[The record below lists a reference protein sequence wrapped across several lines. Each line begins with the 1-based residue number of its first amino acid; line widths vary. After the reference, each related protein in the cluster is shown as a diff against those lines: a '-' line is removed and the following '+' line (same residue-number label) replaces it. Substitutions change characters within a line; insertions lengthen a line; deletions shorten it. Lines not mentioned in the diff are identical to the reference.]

1 MAKGDRGARGRRAR
15 GKGGRDH
22 GPVHG
27 SPSRCVLRESASN
40 LRQGVAGRRRAGVGG
55 YAWLCLRMHVPVWA
69 AFAMRPTCTG
79 TTCRP
84 ISRATCLSTYR
95 PVFAQLQ
102 LLYCDTHPAIAA
114 RANQPDAPGLTC
126 RPSLVGTHPSVHALR
141 SVTCPKPLRE
151 PMHRLLAS
159 CLFALASHTLPF
171 PRLPLLSSPLLCRP
185 SSLPS
190 APHFPLYF
198 QLAKATS
205 RPLARPSTAAK
216 PRRGRRL

>member
-1 MAKGDRGARGRRAR
+1 MFKDARACLGCVCDAAHVHWYHVSTHLSGHLPVYLSAR
-15 GKGGRDH
+15 VRPD
-22 GPVHG
+22 
-27 SPSRCVLRESASN
+27 SSSFLRYPSS
-40 LRQGVAGRRRAGVGG
+40 
-55 YAWLCLRMHVPVWA
+55 H
-69 AFAMRPTCTG
+69 
-79 TTCRP
+79 
-84 ISRATCLSTYR
+84 
-95 PVFAQLQ
+95 
-102 LLYCDTHPAIAA
+102 AA

-126 RPSLVGTHPSVHALR
+126 RPSLFGTHPSVHAMR

-159 CLFALASHTLPF
+159 CLFPLASHTLPF

>member
-1 MAKGDRGARGRRAR
+1 MFKDARACLG
-15 GKGGRDH
+15 
-22 GPVHG
+22 
-27 SPSRCVLRESASN
+27 CVCDA
-40 LRQGVAGRRRAGVGG
+40 A
-55 YAWLCLRMHVPVWA
+55 HVPLVPRVDPSLGPPA
-69 AFAMRPTCTG
+69 CLPIGRVRPA
-79 TTCRP
+79 P
-84 ISRATCLSTYR
+84 A
-95 PVFAQLQ
+95 P
-102 LLYCDTHPAIAA
+102 LLRYPSIHAA
-114 RANQPDAPGLTC
+114 RANQPDTPGLTC
-126 RPSLVGTHPSVHALR
+126 RPSLFGTHPSVHALR

-159 CLFALASHTLPF
+159 CLFPLASHTLPF